1 MHKHQYNDL
10 KLRKWNYYKKK
21 YYMHFKLKNV

>member
-1 MHKHQYNDL
+1 MHKHQYSDV
-10 KLRKWNYYKKK
+10 KLRKCDYSEKK